1 MAWFAFIFA
10 FVTFLFMFVF
20 AFIYSRLQKQVTV
33 DPSDGMAESTG
44 VPLAVQNV
52 IQLERLVASQK
63 QVIDQLRGLSDN
75 IVNRI
80 RSHLAERE
88 DGALTRDGLRQELEK
103 HRDIVRKETEAI
115 VSRGL
120 RLCNPRP
127 PDQTTAA
134 ASESVVGEDENVTCV
149 EARRWKASW
158 GSTFH
163 GFRDSVP
170 RAFTGC
176 IPMLVSW
183 HDV

>member
-1 MAWFAFIFA
+1 MFA

-20 AFIYSRLQKQVTV
+20 VFTCMHSSLQKQVAV
-33 DPSDGMAESTG
+33 DPSDGMVESTG

-52 IQLERLVASQK
+52 MQLERLVASQK
-63 QVIDQLRGLSDN
+63 QVIGQLQGLSDN
-75 IVNRI
+75 IVNRT

-88 DGALTRDGLRQELEK
+88 DDALTRDGLRQELEK

-134 ASESVVGEDENVTCV
+134 ASDSVVGEDENVTCV

-170 RAFTGC
+170 RAFAGC